1 MTIAAGTKLGRYEI
15 RSKLGEGGM
24 GEVYLARDTQL
35 DRMVALKFLPV
46 EIALDQQRLRRFLQ
60 EARAASKLKG
70 PNVAHIYEIGVAEGL
85 NFIAMEYVEGEP
97 LGEKI
102 RGRPLPATEI
112 TRIATQIAR
121 ALEEAHSKGVTHR
134 DIKPQNIIVDNEGD
148 LKVLDFGLAK
158 LDTVPAATDEPPD
171 SELATRVKTSPGVV
185 MGTVTYMSPEQAMGQ
200 EVDQRTDIFSL
211 GVVLYEMA
219 TGRLPFSGSSV
230 TETID
235 RIVHAQ
241 PEAIARFNYEIP
253 AELESIIKKAL
264 RKSRD
269 ERYQT
274 AREILV
280 DLRALQRE
288 LEIASHLEHSVSPD
302 SSNSVGAQAP
312 VGLSSEQQT
321 AILTAERQRQSAAQS
336 TPPRTSVSSAEFVA
350 DKIRNHKAAFLV
362 VLALCVAALAG
373 LAFGIYKLVISNR
386 PPASKAMK
394 ITRLTTGGRIGS
406 APIGGC
412 ATISP
417 DGKYVVFATKEA
429 GETIMWLRQVSV
441 NSLVQITQPASGQCN
456 GTTFSPDGESVYYM
470 IFEKKDTGGVLYQV
484 PVLGGTSRKLLTNI
498 NGPIAF
504 SPDSRRIAFG
514 RHVPASDESSLIVAN
529 ADGSNEQ
536 QIVSLK
542 SPDFF
547 TVGGV
552 SWSPDGKLIAAGV
565 ASRTGDINSTV
576 MAFSVEG
583 GAGKPLTAQKW
594 PRVLHVIW
602 LNDGSGLV
610 LTAATDTAT
619 GGTQLWFVSYP
630 SGKVSRITNDLNAY
644 GGVSLGLTTDDSTI
658 VTVQENH
665 SSQLFLTALNEESS
679 RARQITYGGSD
690 GLKGLAYAP
699 DGRIIYV
706 TQAGN
711 NTDIFS
717 VNPDGSGNKQVTND
731 AFQESSPYAT
741 PDGRYILFISNRSG
755 NSNIW
760 RIDADGSNP
769 KQLTEGAAKDDS
781 PTTSPDGRWVIFTS
795 QRTGKQTIW
804 KVSIDGGAP
813 VQLSDRPS
821 LPSLAVSPDGKLI
834 AYLYPDEKEGGRP
847 SLALMPFDGG
857 EPLKTFALS
866 ALGRQGPYPLLNL
879 TGDRWTG
886 IRWTPDGRAL
896 SYVGNTNGVSNIW
909 NQPIDGGSPIQVT
922 NFKADS
928 ILNFSWSPDGKKLVI
943 SHDVTTT
950 DIVLIKDFR

>member
-1 MTIAAGTKLGRYEI
+1 MTLAAGTKLGRYEI
-15 RSKLGEGGM
+15 RSKIGEGGM
-24 GEVYLARDTQL
+24 GEVYLAQDTQL
-35 DRMVALKFLPV
+35 DRMVALKVLPA
-46 EIALDQQRLRRFLQ
+46 EIASDQQRLHRFLQ

-70 PNVAHIYEIGVAEGL
+70 ANVAHIYEIGEAEGL
-85 NFIAMEYVEGEP
+85 RFIAMEYVEGEP
-97 LGEKI
+97 LSEQI
-102 RGRPLPATEI
+102 RGRPLPAAEI

-134 DIKPQNIIVDNEGD
+134 DIKPQNIIVNSEGD
-148 LKVLDFGLAK
+148 VKVLDFGLAK
-158 LDTVPAATDEPPD
+158 LDSIPTATDEPPD

-185 MGTVTYMSPEQAMGQ
+185 MGTINYMSPEQAMGQ

-219 TGRLPFSGSSV
+219 TGRLPFSGSSL

-253 AELESIIKKAL
+253 ADLESIIKKAL
-264 RKSRD
+264 RKNRD

-280 DLRALQRE
+280 DLRTLQRE
-288 LEIASHLEHSVSPD
+288 LEITSHLEHSVSPD
-302 SSNSVGAQAP
+302 STVGP
-312 VGLSSEQQT
+312 SGEQQT
-321 AILTAERQRQSAAQS
+321 SVLTADQQTQS
-336 TPPRTSVSSAEFVA
+336 TAQQAPPLTNVSSAEFVA
-350 DKIRNHKAAFLV
+350 GKIRNHKAAFLV
-362 VLALCVAALAG
+362 ALALCVAALAG
-373 LAFGIYKLVISNR
+373 LGFGVYKLVVLNL
-386 PPASKAMK
+386 PQASKAMK

-406 APIGGC
+406 APINGC

-429 GETIMWLRQVSV
+429 GQTIMWLRQVSS
-441 NSLVQITQPASGQCN
+441 NSLVQVTQAAAGQCN
-456 GTTFSPDGESVYYM
+456 GTTFSPDGESVYYT

-484 PVLGGTSRKLLTNI
+484 PVLGGTPRKLLTNMS
-498 NGPIAF
+498 GPIAF
-504 SPDSRRIAFG
+504 STDGRRIAFG
-514 RHVPASDESSLIVAN
+514 RRDVASGESSLVVAN

-536 QIVSLK
+536 QIASLK

-547 TVGGV
+547 TTGGA

-565 ASRTGDINSTV
+565 VSKTGDINSTV
-576 MAFSVEG
+576 MTFPVEG
-583 GAGKPLTAQKW
+583 GTGKPLTVQKW
-594 PRVLHVIW
+594 PAVLHVIW
-602 LNDGSGLV
+602 LNDGSGVV
-610 LTAATDTAT
+610 LTAATDVAT

-630 SGKVSRITNDLNAY
+630 GGEVRRITNDLNAY
-644 GGVSLGLTTDDSTI
+644 GGISLGLTSDDSTI
-658 VTVQENH
+658 VTVQEGH
-665 SSQLFLTALNEESS
+665 SSQLLVTAPNEDSS

-690 GLKGLAYAP
+690 GLLGVTYAP

-706 TQAGN
+706 TQSGN

-717 VNPDGSGNKQVTND
+717 VNNDGSGNKQLTND
-731 AFQESSPYAT
+731 AFQKSSPYAT
-741 PDGRYILFISNRSG
+741 PDGRYILFVSNHSG
-755 NSNIW
+755 NFNIW

-769 KQLTEGAAKDDS
+769 KQLTEGAARDDP

-795 QRTGKQTIW
+795 QRTGKPTIW

-813 VQLSDRPS
+813 VQLSDRAA

-834 AYLYPDEKEGGRP
+834 AYFYPDEKEGGRP
-847 SLALMPFDGG
+847 SLALVPFDGG
-857 EPLKTFALS
+857 EPLKTFELS
-866 ALGRQGPYPLLNL
+866 ALGRQGPYPLVQL
-879 TGDRWTG
+879 TRDRWSG
-886 IRWTPDGRAL
+886 IWWTPDGRAL

-909 NQPIDGGSPIQVT
+909 NQPIDGRPVQVT

-928 ILNFSWSPDGKKLVI
+928 ILNFSWSRDGKQLVV